1 MIKQHLAW
9 ITPLLIITLA
19 APASANQ
26 ASRSSHGHWGE
37 EQALRIDLGLFEP
50 RGESTY
56 WDEKA
61 IDFTGDP
68 EDFEDISVAIQ
79 YVRFLGPR
87 LGLMVGGSFFDG
99 GEDQEYLFFEDEL
112 GFPIRHRT
120 DLEISSLT
128 LGLLLHLAR
137 RDATIVPYVG
147 IGGGIYFWRLTE
159 VGDFIDF
166 STPRLDIFYDFFEDE
181 GETLGYYYQAGLEVP
196 VARNWSVYGEAR
208 WQRADDD
215 LGGDFEGLGE
225 LDLSG
230 RTITAGISWSF

>member
-1 MIKQHLAW
+1 MIKQHLTW
-9 ITPLLIITLA
+9 IAPLLIITLA

-26 ASRSSHGHWGE
+26 ASRSSRGHWGE

-61 IDFTGDP
+61 IDFTGGP
-68 EDFEDISVAIQ
+68 EDFEDVSVGIQ

-87 LGLMVGGSFFDG
+87 LGLVVGGNFFEG
-99 GEDQEYLFFEDEL
+99 GEDQEYLAFEDER
-112 GFPIRHRT
+112 GFSIRHRT
-120 DLEISSLT
+120 ELEISSLT
-128 LGLLLHLAR
+128 LGLLFHLMR

-147 IGGGIYFWRLTE
+147 IGGGFYFWRLTE

-181 GETLGYYYQAGLEVP
+181 DETLGYYYQAGLEVP
-196 VARNWSVYGEAR
+196 MARNWSVYGEAR

-230 RTITAGISWSF
+230 RTIMAGISWSF